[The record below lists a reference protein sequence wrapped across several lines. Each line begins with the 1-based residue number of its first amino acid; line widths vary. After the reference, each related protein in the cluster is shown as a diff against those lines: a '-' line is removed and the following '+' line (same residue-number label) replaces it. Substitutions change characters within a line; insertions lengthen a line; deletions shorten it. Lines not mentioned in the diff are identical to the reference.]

1 MALAR
6 TSARYCHTC
15 CNIQQCH
22 HNTLSITLAHQ
33 SAVLTHCRALCITA
47 QALNGDHL
55 PETEVYGISSF
66 VFRARR
72 PFHPERVLAFI
83 NEHLPTVVRSKGFFW
98 LATRHSD
105 MGVWSQ
111 AGGSFTGEAGG
122 AWWAATPKEVLLL
135 SLLTYYWYY
144 CFCWCYM

>member
-1 MALAR
+1 
-6 TSARYCHTC
+6 
-15 CNIQQCH
+15 
-22 HNTLSITLAHQ
+22 
-33 SAVLTHCRALCITA
+33 
-47 QALNGDHL
+47 
-55 PETEVYGISSF
+55 

-83 NEHLPTVVRSKGFFW
+83 NEHLPTVVRSKGFYW

-122 AWWAATPKEVLLL
+122 AWWAATPKEVLVLL
-135 SLLTYYWYY
+135 LLLLLPFLLFVRVIVLWH
-144 CFCWCYM
+144 CCC